1 MRLECSARIFRAVA
15 DDALAEN
22 QRAHEW
28 ATDSIKRAEEAERE
42 ANLAW
47 WWQSTTEPVLTG
59 RAADR
64 ITERLDELADL
75 DAIMRE
81 PARPSVRDQ
90 NQTGQKGKKGVV
102 LVVGIVPAGTGGS
115 S

>member
-22 QRAHEW
+22 QRAYEW
-28 ATDSIKRAEEAERE
+28 ATDSTKRAEEAKRE

-81 PARPSVRDQ
+81 PARHPREIKTKPD
-90 NQTGQKGKKGVV
+90 KK
-102 LVVGIVPAGTGGS
+102 AKKA
-115 S
+115 